1 MEAVIFCGAPGSGK
15 STFFKEHFF
24 DTHLRIS
31 LDLLRTR
38 KRERLFFDTAL
49 KAGQRLV
56 IDNTNP
62 TADNRRLYIEAAR
75 AAHFTLAGY
84 YFTAGFEEAL
94 ERNNLRTGRARV
106 PEAAIKSFLAKLER
120 PALAEGFDRLY
131 QVAVED
137 SRFLVSELK
146 HEI

>member
-1 MEAVIFCGAPGSGK
+1 MEAIIFCGAPGSGK
-15 STFFKEHFF
+15 STFFKEQFF

-38 KRERLFFDTAL
+38 KRERLFFETAL

-62 TADNRRLYIEAAR
+62 TADNRRVYIEAAR
-75 AAHFTLAGY
+75 AAHFQVAGY
-84 YFTAGFEEAL
+84 YFAAGFEEAL
-94 ERNNLRTGRARV
+94 SRNNSRSGRAKV

-131 QVAVED
+131 QVTVEN
-137 SRFLVSELK
+137 SRFRISELPN
-146 HEI
+146 EI